1 MNPPPIVIAVGYSV
15 RSLVAACSRAGLDCI
30 AVDHFGDWDTREF
43 AKGRWIQLELIDERF
58 LAPGT
63 MSAIEQIVSSSSEGN
78 SFAFLLGGGMENLGE
93 AVEQL
98 RSIGTVL
105 GPSESQRSQLRD
117 WKFLQSA
124 ASAAGIGFPKTHTA
138 EDTNDT
144 YNSLDFES
152 GLWKPLRGAGGLK
165 IVRAEKNN
173 ATRDQGY
180 WQRYI
185 AGRQLGVACAVHTQG
200 CRVIGATQ
208 SLAATDWPGP
218 SEFIYR
224 GSLGPVPLTD
234 DAHGQVKRLCE
245 LLQQQLDYT
254 GLLQFD
260 FIQDADGRLW
270 LLECNP
276 RWTAGMEVLFGH
288 CENCE
293 HACELIDGVFLSISR
308 IEQNAAVGRES
319 PGNFNRTFAKAIVYA
334 QQEIHLTEHLV
345 HQLQRQSQGDT
356 SSFTWLADL
365 PYAAQT
371 IERGHPI
378 ATVRTSVDESLN
390 IRCEADTHSQ
400 LLLKLRSCAD
410 RLYALTGC

>member
-1 MNPPPIVIAVGYSV
+1 MNQPPIVIAVGYSV
-15 RSLVAACSRAGLDCI
+15 RSLVEACSRAGLDSI

-43 AKGRWIQLELIDERF
+43 AKGRWIQLELFDERF

-63 MSAIEQIVSSSSEGN
+63 MSAIEQIVSSSSEEN

-98 RSIGTVL
+98 RSIGTVV

-124 ASAAGIGFPKTHTA
+124 ASTAGIKFPKTRTA
-138 EDTNDT
+138 DDCNDT
-144 YNSLDFES
+144 YISLNTES

-165 IVRAEKNN
+165 IVRADKNL
-173 ATRDQGY
+173 ATRNQGY
-180 WQRYI
+180 WQQFV
-185 AGRQLGVACAVHTQG
+185 AGRQLGIACAVHPHG

-208 SLAATDWPGP
+208 SLVATDWPGP

-224 GSLGPVPLTD
+224 GSIGPVPLTD
-234 DAHGQVKRLCE
+234 DANGQVNRLCE
-245 LLQQQLDYT
+245 LLQQQLGYS

-276 RWTAGMEVLFGH
+276 RWTAGMEVLLGH
-288 CENCE
+288 FE
-293 HACELIDGVFLSISR
+293 HGEQARELIDGVFLSTSCG
-308 IEQNAAVGRES
+308 EQNVAIARKS
-319 PGNFNRTFAKAIVYA
+319 SGNSGRTFAKAIVYA
-334 QQEIHLTEHLV
+334 RQELHLSEQLV
-345 HQLQRQSQGDT
+345 HQLQCQSQGDT
-356 SSFTWLADL
+356 SSVTWLADI

-371 IERGHPI
+371 IELGHPI
-378 ATVRTSVDESLN
+378 ATVRTSVDEPLN
-390 IRCEADTHSQ
+390 VRCEADPYSQ

-410 RLYALTGC
+410 RLYTLTGC